1 MFCERTP
8 RPRGWLA
15 GLLAATVLLLVP
27 ASGLAAEP
35 ASAPDQLAD
44 AGTLALGAGYG
55 SHAGSQPVRELQ
67 RSLRRLGDR
76 PGPVDGLYG
85 PLTEGAVERFQQAH
99 GLATDG
105 VVGPQT
111 KRRLLAQGA
120 KRPVADTS
128 RPTHMG
134 QLARKSPSGGNPA
147 ESATQQDPARGAPSG
162 ALSRAGP
169 ASSEGVPTE
178 LLVLMAALVSA
189 ALLVGLR
196 KYGRRVREATV
207 NFGMV
212 CAALLAT
219 FVVGAATGAVFATQA
234 APDAGGEAFADS
246 GALLAAR
253 GAPSHLR
260 AREARELG
268 DQARAQTRGVRPAP
282 KARRSAPR
290 ARAAMRPA
298 HLRSPAPVDSGR
310 VAPLGLAPREA
321 QAIVQ
326 RPRPTR
332 ARPSASTYTVQLGDA
347 LWPIAERHLTRG
359 SSVTE
364 IAKRVQDLESLN
376 RDRIAS
382 GDPDVLEA
390 GEELWL
396 P

>member
-1 MFCERTP
+1 MFCEWSR
-8 RPRGWLA
+8 RVGGWLA
-15 GLLAATVLLLVP
+15 GLLAATVLLSVP
-27 ASGLAAEP
+27 APGFAREP
-35 ASAPDQLAD
+35 APAADQLAA
-44 AGTLALGAGYG
+44 AGTLARGAGYG

-67 RSLRRLGDR
+67 RSLRRLGER
-76 PGPVDGLYG
+76 PGPVDGLFG

-105 VVGPQT
+105 VVGQQT

-128 RPTHMG
+128 RPTHTG
-134 QLARKSPSGGNPA
+134 QLARKSPSGDNPA
-147 ESATQQDPARGAPSG
+147 ESAIEQNPARSAPSA

-169 ASSEGVPTE
+169 PSSEGVPTE
-178 LLVLMAALVSA
+178 LLALLAVLASA
-189 ALLVGLR
+189 ALLFGLR
-196 KYGRRVREATV
+196 TYGRRVREATV

-219 FVVGAATGAVFATQA
+219 FVIGAATGAVFATQA
-234 APDAGGEAFADS
+234 APDSGGEAFADS

-260 AREARELG
+260 TREAREPG
-268 DQARAQTRGVRPAP
+268 GEARGVRPAP

-326 RPRPTR
+326 RPRPTP